1 MMMSVWNH
9 KFQGIFKANLR
20 TLWSVEESI
29 KGTLNNKRNA
39 SQLLQPRFI
48 KMPDHHLVSILT
60 KCSIISKPMDNL
72 KTIMVNIMT
81 SVMVSGSKVHHQE
94 HMLTQSLGTMV
105 RIMVRVMVVGSKV
118 HHQEPMLIQHLANI
132 SNNIMVN
139 LGLNKIILQVS
150 AMLIHLVSIFMK
162 IEARMHQEFQLLHPH
177 Q

>member
-1 MMMSVWNH
+1 
-9 KFQGIFKANLR
+9 
-20 TLWSVEESI
+20 
-29 KGTLNNKRNA
+29 
-39 SQLLQPRFI
+39 
-48 KMPDHHLVSILT
+48 MPDHHLVSIF
-60 KCSIISKPMDNL
+60 ISKPMDNL
-72 KTIMVNIMT
+72 KTITVSIMT
-81 SVMVSGSKVHHQE
+81 SVMVSGSKVHQE

-162 IEARMHQEFQLLHPH
+162 IEARMDQEFQLLHPH
-177 Q
+177 QWWRLAITQDLSCKKNSHW